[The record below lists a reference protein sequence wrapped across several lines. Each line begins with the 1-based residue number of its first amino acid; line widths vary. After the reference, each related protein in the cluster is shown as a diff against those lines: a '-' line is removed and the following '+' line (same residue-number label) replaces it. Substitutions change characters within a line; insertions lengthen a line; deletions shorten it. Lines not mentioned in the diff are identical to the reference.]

1 MKNTT
6 FDGLNS
12 DHSLNYGTPEIPT
25 SGSLRASPASPAA
38 ERADQASGGQALPLL
53 WLSGW
58 ESEKQYNKRYPVC
71 IHYDF

>member
-53 WLSGW
+53 
-58 ESEKQYNKRYPVC
+58 
-71 IHYDF
+71 